1 MTTDVNGRRQGGA
14 GFAGEDPIEVGR
26 YFEALRRSRWL
37 IVAIVAIVTAVV
49 LAVSLSLPKSYE
61 ATASIVVDN
70 ASGLL
75 NSSEQQT
82 IQRNLATTATLA
94 TTAAV
99 LSEAAS
105 ALPGETRASLAK
117 EVSASVSENANIIN
131 IKVAHHT
138 GAGAAALAYA
148 VARAFLGQHA
158 ASQRAQT
165 ATALSLIN
173 DQIASVRARA
183 STEPTVAAQLST
195 LQARAAELEA
205 ASARAGSELQLI
217 QRPDVPTSP
226 SSPRPLRNTAIA
238 LFASIFLAVL
248 VALGREQLTPRVRTQ
263 RELSHLLGLPVLSGI
278 PYLRRRVDARYA
290 RAEYETYQ
298 TLSAALRLALPPAGH
313 PHVMLITSATHGEG
327 KTTVTMRLGRVL
339 AQAGLKTLVV
349 SGDLR
354 WPKLDDAFKVSGRP
368 GMRELLTLNPDGRPM
383 QFDEIDKLILP
394 AGGEIWSGRGEL
406 DVLPAGRHGGD
417 ASELLHTPALPS
429 LVEALRHSS
438 YAYVLIDSPPM
449 LGVAD
454 AQMLAQFCDE
464 VLVVARL
471 DRLRASDAMDMRETL
486 DRLDANAVGL
496 VVIGT
501 RLTGSPYYAADGSA
515 AEAPAVKV
523 G

>member
-1 MTTDVNGRRQGGA
+1 MSTEANGRRQGG
-14 GFAGEDPIEVGR
+14 GGSLGEDPIEVGR
-26 YFEALRRSRWL
+26 YLEALRRSRWL
-37 IVAIVAIVTAVV
+37 IMTIVAVVTAGV
-49 LAVSLSLPKSYE
+49 LAFSLTLPKTYE

-70 ASGLL
+70 ASGLITS
-75 NSSEQQT
+75 NEQQT
-82 IQRNLATTATLA
+82 ILRNLSTTATLS

-99 LSEAAS
+99 LSEAATS
-105 ALPGETRASLAK
+105 VPGETRASLAK
-117 EVSASVSENANIIN
+117 HVSASVAENANIIN
-131 IKVAHHT
+131 IKVSHRN

-148 VARAFLGQHA
+148 VARAFLNQHA
-158 ASQRAQT
+158 TSQRAQT

-173 DQIASVRARA
+173 DQIAAVRARA
-183 STEPTVAAQLST
+183 ATEPTVAAQLST

-217 QRPDVPTSP
+217 QRPDVPSSP
-226 SSPRPLRNTAIA
+226 SSPRPLRNAVIA
-238 LFASIFLAVL
+238 LFASIFLGIL
-248 VALGREQLTPRVRTQ
+248 LALGREQLTPRVTSQ
-263 RELSHLLGLPVLSGI
+263 RELSHMLGLPVLSGI

-298 TLSAALRLALPPAGH
+298 TLAAALRLALPPGGQ
-313 PHVMLITSATHGEG
+313 PHVMLVTSATHGEG
-327 KTTVTMRLGRVL
+327 KTTVTTRLGRVL
-339 AQAGLKTLVV
+339 AQAGHKTLVI

-354 WPKLDDAFKVSGRP
+354 WPKLDDAFKVGGRP
-368 GMRELLTLNPDGRPM
+368 GVRELLTLNPDGRAM
-383 QFDEIDKLILP
+383 QFDEIAKLIVP
-394 AGGEIWSGRGEL
+394 AGGEVWSGRGEL

-429 LVEALRHSS
+429 LVEALRHSP
-438 YAYVLIDSPPM
+438 YTYVLIDSPPI

-464 VLVVARL
+464 VLVVSRL
-471 DRLRASDAMDMRETL
+471 DRLRASDAIDLREML
-486 DRLDANAVGL
+486 DRLDVNAVGV

-515 AEAPAVKV
+515 AEAPALKV